1 MRRQGERGR
10 QKGGRDEK
18 IWRVICSSD
27 NADDL
32 QNFTL
37 VKIEKKRQYKFPI
50 VECLDRDL
58 KDIIINRVCH
68 LFKWNISLNDVNSPF
83 NIYSLLFTYKVPLI
97 SAVYCLHICIVLY
110 PTLTLNNMSQNP
122 RCLKQKNSSF
132 VLSKYFH
139 TLFLL
144 SDTFEYVQTAD
155 CRFTE
160 IVRSTVH

>member
-1 MRRQGERGR
+1 MRRY
-10 QKGGRDEK
+10 GGLYAAVTMQMIYRILHLLK
-18 IWRVICSSD
+18 W
-27 NADDL
+27 
-32 QNFTL
+32 
-37 VKIEKKRQYKFPI
+37 KKKRQYQFPI
-50 VECLDRDL
+50 VEHLDKDL

-83 NIYSLLFTYKVPLI
+83 NIYSLLFTYTVPLI